1 MGFKKEI
8 VFRLEFIINLSVKH
22 SIMDDL
28 HTYRSILSK
37 LHGLAISY
45 YVDETVNNATSI
57 HVHSSQSP
65 IEVFE

>member
-1 MGFKKEI
+1 
-8 VFRLEFIINLSVKH
+8 
-22 SIMDDL
+22 MDDL

-37 LHGLAISY
+37 LHGLAFSY

>member
-1 MGFKKEI
+1 
-8 VFRLEFIINLSVKH
+8 
-22 SIMDDL
+22 MDDL